1 MGPKAGIIFNKYASQ
16 HGLLSDLKG
25 ALDTLRAEG
34 IRIGDKIYRE
44 VLGL

>member
-1 MGPKAGIIFNKYASQ
+1 MIGTVGILKYASQ
-16 HGLLSDLKG
+16 CGLLSDLKG

-34 IRIGDKIYRE
+34 IRIGDKIYCE